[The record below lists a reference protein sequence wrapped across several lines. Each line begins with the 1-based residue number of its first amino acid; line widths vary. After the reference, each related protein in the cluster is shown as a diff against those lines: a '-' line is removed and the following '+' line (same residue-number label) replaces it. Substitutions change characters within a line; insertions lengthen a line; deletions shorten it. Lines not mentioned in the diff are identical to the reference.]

1 MLTWSDTHVP
11 SNTSANPRAG
21 VSVHT
26 RLFGDKEELCRAN
39 GFEGGRAW
47 TGDLLALRENFS
59 TT

>member
-39 GFEGGRAW
+39 GFEGGRA
-47 TGDLLALRENFS
+47 
-59 TT
+59 